1 MRAPGHPNRKHSLEG
16 LSQMSTETAARTV
29 YVTASP
35 DHRPYDY
42 KGRHRRT
49 WQRSRAFAAAAFA
62 LVGIT
67 AVK

>member
-1 MRAPGHPNRKHSLEG
+1 
-16 LSQMSTETAARTV
+16 MSTETAARTEARV

-42 KGRHRRT
+42 KGRHRRPLG
-49 WQRSRAFAAAAFA
+49 RSRALLAAAFA

>member
-1 MRAPGHPNRKHSLEG
+1 
-16 LSQMSTETAARTV
+16 MSTETAARTV

-42 KGRHRRT
+42 KGRHRRP
-49 WQRSRAFAAAAFA
+49 WGRSRARLAAAFA

-67 AVK
+67 AVKR

>member
-1 MRAPGHPNRKHSLEG
+1 
-16 LSQMSTETAARTV
+16 MSTETAARTA

-42 KGRHRRT
+42 KGRHRRP
-49 WQRSRAFAAAAFA
+49 WGRSRARLAAAVA

-67 AVK
+67 AVKR